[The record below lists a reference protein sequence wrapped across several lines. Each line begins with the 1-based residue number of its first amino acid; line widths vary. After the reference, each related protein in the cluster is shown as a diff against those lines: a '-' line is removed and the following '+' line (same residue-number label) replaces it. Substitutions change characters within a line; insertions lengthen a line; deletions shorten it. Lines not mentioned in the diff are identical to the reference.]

1 MKAYQWLAVSAAIAV
16 TALRGWLFR
25 TAGTVVSRVETQ
37 AADAHD
43 ALGAERTDPAD
54 ATALGAAVSGERLR
68 AHGAT
73 LAVALLALL
82 GNPARAAAQEAAV
95 CAARL
100 TVEVSPSVP
109 RAADD
114 GFISSL
120 LNNHVSYHLDL
131 LRQEDSSVLEVE
143 LTGPGPD
150 YRCQK
155 VIEAMRKDAR
165 VQSIHVEST

>member
-1 MKAYQWLAVSAAIAV
+1 MTMKAYQRLAA
-16 TALRGWLFR
+16 
-25 TAGTVVSRVETQ
+25 
-37 AADAHD
+37 
-43 ALGAERTDPAD
+43 
-54 ATALGAAVSGERLR
+54 RLR
-68 AHGAT
+68 AYGAV
-73 LAVALLALL
+73 AAFALLALL
-82 GNPARAAAQEAAV
+82 GSSPRAAAQEAAV

-109 RAADD
+109 QAADD
-114 GFISSL
+114 GFLSSL
-120 LNNHVSYHLDL
+120 LNNHFTYRLDL
-131 LRQEDSSVLEVE
+131 LRQDASSVLEVE